1 MVGGSPVGSIPT
13 RVTVPVVWLAMGRKK
28 MPNILPITS
37 ITFKLS
43 EIRGGT
49 FGSTAILIFFFKTW
63 HLGTLELILEDKILK
78 LSFLCFFSFV
88 GDGKFRGWCVSG
100 SLKKSPSAKN

>member
-1 MVGGSPVGSIPT
+1 MMGGSPVSSIPT

-43 EIRGGT
+43 KIRGGT
-49 FGSTAILIFFFKTW
+49 FGSTAILTFFEDAAPW
-63 HLGTLELILEDKILK
+63 DLGIDTGGQD
-78 LSFLCFFSFV
+78 F
-88 GDGKFRGWCVSG
+88 
-100 SLKKSPSAKN
+100 